1 MVTHMAIEITPSNAK
16 DPIRIPGSH
25 PSKGSE
31 VKVDVGSG
39 KIGSRG
45 SKTQPSSG
53 SQTPNPQAWLKK
65 DSEVKYHKYS

>member
-1 MVTHMAIEITPSNAK
+1 MAIEITPSNAK

-39 KIGSRG
+39 KIGSQG
-45 SKTQPSSG
+45 SKTAPSAG
-53 SQTPNPQAWLKK
+53 SPSWWKN
-65 DSEVKYHKYS
+65 DFEVKYQKYS